1 MAGATTNRLVAR
13 CDLEFVNGT
22 SDKFYHIQIG
32 EAPDGKGGTV
42 YTTVATFGRNGVSNP
57 SQAQKYTGPSRR
69 DADAALNKVRREKI
83 AKGYIEKGSQS
94 FPDPPPQP
102 ATPPPAP
109 AKKLVAK
116 KTKGKAV
123 FSPDAI
129 KKSAFF
135 LSALN

>member
-1 MAGATTNRLVAR
+1 M
-13 CDLEFVNGT
+13 
-22 SDKFYHIQIG
+22 
-32 EAPDGKGGTV
+32 
-42 YTTVATFGRNGVSNP
+42 
-57 SQAQKYTGPSRR
+57 
-69 DADAALNKVRREKI
+69 
-83 AKGYIEKGSQS
+83 GYIEKGSQS